1 MAKILYV
8 IHSGVT
14 GGTFLTNK
22 DLMKN
27 VDGKYEVF
35 LLTAENDSL
44 SLFNFSKGNLTLIK
58 SYTRLNK
65 WSAMNFHDSWL
76 NYIYFDILTNLNI
89 DLVHIRHLINHSFDL
104 PEIAQKLGIPV
115 VLSFHDFFFIC
126 PFYVLLDENKKFC
139 NGVCNDN
146 ELNCYVPL
154 KSLEDINSKKFILE
168 WRNNVLNL
176 FKYINCFI
184 TTSHVVKDIFLSIYP
199 NMDEKNF
206 YIIEHGRDF
215 FNNQFFYEKPSL
227 EKPIKILCPANHINA
242 MKGSE
247 IIKSI
252 KRYDVDSKLEFH
264 FLGNCHDGIDEI
276 GINHGTFERD
286 DFFLRVKEIKPSFI
300 GIFSIWPETFC
311 HTLTEAWNC
320 GIPVL
325 GSNLGVIQDRILKEK
340 GGWILNI
347 DSPKC
352 MYDKILEIASNSDEY
367 NTVLSNIKNI
377 KFKSSKDMADDYL
390 NIYNQLVHNHHHIK

>member
-1 MAKILYV
+1 
-8 IHSGVT
+8 
-14 GGTFLTNK
+14 
-22 DLMKN
+22 
-27 VDGKYEVF
+27 
-35 LLTAENDSL
+35 
-44 SLFNFSKGNLTLIK
+44 
-58 SYTRLNK
+58 
-65 WSAMNFHDSWL
+65 
-76 NYIYFDILTNLNI
+76 
-89 DLVHIRHLINHSFDL
+89 
-104 PEIAQKLGIPV
+104 
-115 VLSFHDFFFIC
+115 
-126 PFYVLLDENKKFC
+126 
-139 NGVCNDN
+139 
-146 ELNCYVPL
+146 
-154 KSLEDINSKKFILE
+154 
-168 WRNNVLNL
+168 
-176 FKYINCFI
+176 
-184 TTSHVVKDIFLSIYP
+184 
-199 NMDEKNF
+199 
-206 YIIEHGRDF
+206 
-215 FNNQFFYEKPSL
+215 
-227 EKPIKILCPANHINA
+227 

-352 MYDKILEIASNSDEY
+352 MYDKILEIAQQADIKPVKEIAKKLNINEDDLEFY
-367 NTVLSNIKNI
+367 GKYKAKVDPLSVKGEEKLSEFDNKLNDLDAG
-377 KFKSSKDMADDYL
+377 KSSISKKVEDINSVADFIKRLFIIQHYSKFFKQIF
-390 NIYNQLVHNHHHIK
+390 IYNI